1 MGFRNVFSEMDV
13 GGRTMLA
20 AGVNLSPAV
29 QISIHRKSH
38 AEAQHTTKPNTAEAQ
53 KLRALAL

>member
-1 MGFRNVFSEMDV
+1 MGFRNVFSEKDV
-13 GGRTMLA
+13 GGLTMLA

-38 AEAQHTTKPNTAEAQ
+38 AEALQKPKSFE
-53 KLRALAL
+53 R